1 MTDKHKD
8 DGLPTEAEIAKAKK
22 EGILDAV
29 REGQTTQ
36 EIDSIKGDVPE
47 GDRYLGKDEIM
58 QWAHYVDFDLEA
70 LTAALDPKADNAIAD
85 NKVAG
90 LLGLERGGKN
100 RTDFVKAYMDRLR
113 IANPKLKSPY
123 EVTPAGPAYTNDV
136 TSVTKLD
143 R

>member
-1 MTDKHKD
+1 MTDKKN
-8 DGLPTEAEIAKAKK
+8 DGLPSEAEIAQAKK
-22 EGILDAV
+22 EGLLDAV

-36 EIDSIKGDVPE
+36 GIDSLKGDEPQGE
-47 GDRYLGKDEIM
+47 KYLGQHEIM

-70 LTAALDPKADNAIAD
+70 LKAALDPKADNAIPD

-100 RTDFVKAYMDRLR
+100 RTAFVEVYMGRLR

-123 EVTPAGPAYTNDV
+123 EVTSAGPGYTNDV
-136 TSVTKLD
+136 SSVTKL
-143 R
+143 

>member
-8 DGLPTEAEIAKAKK
+8 TGVPSEAELAAAKK

-36 EIDSIKGDVPE
+36 DIDSIKGDAPTGE
-47 GDRYLGKDEIM
+47 KYLGQHEIM
-58 QWAHYVDFDLEA
+58 QWAHYVDFDLDA
-70 LTAALDPKADNAIAD
+70 LKAALDPKADNTIPD

-100 RTDFVKAYMDRLR
+100 RTAFVQAYMDRLR
-113 IANPKLKSPY
+113 IANPGLKSPY
-123 EVTPAGPAYTNDV
+123 DVTPAGPPFTNDV
-136 TSVTKLD
+136 SNVTKL
-143 R
+143 

>member
-1 MTDKHKD
+1 MTDKKKD
-8 DGLPTEAEIAKAKK
+8 DGVPTEAEIAAARK
-22 EGILDAV
+22 EGILDAI

-36 EIDSIKGDVPE
+36 DIDSIKGDDPQ
-47 GDRYLGKDEIM
+47 GDRYLGQHEIM
-58 QWAHYVDFDLEA
+58 QWAHYVDFDLEQ
-70 LTAALDPKADNAIAD
+70 LKAALDPKADNAIPD

-123 EVTPAGPAYTNDV
+123 EVTSAGPGYTNDV
-136 TSVTKLD
+136 SSVTKL
-143 R
+143 